1 MNPTPIRIL
10 IVDDHFMVR
19 VGIIGALSQETDMKV
34 VGEARDGMT
43 ALQMFADLKP
53 DVTLMDGILPDFHGI
68 EVTRRIIA
76 DHPGARILLVSIN
89 DTGEDVYRAI
99 EAGAAGYIPKSSEQ
113 TELLQAIRDVA
124 AGFRYLP
131 QDLARKLAIRRL
143 TTPLSERE
151 IEVLSLVAKGMGNK
165 EIATS
170 LGIAEG
176 TIKTHLKHIISK
188 LDARDRTSAVTL
200 AQEQG
205 ILRF

>member
-1 MNPTPIRIL
+1 MNPIPIRIL

-19 VGIIGALSQETDMKV
+19 IGIVGALSQEPDMQV
-34 VGEARDGMT
+34 VGEARDGRT
-43 ALQMFADLKP
+43 ALEMFSTLMP
-53 DVTLMDGILPDFHGI
+53 DVTLMDGMLPDLHGI

-76 DHPGARILLVSIN
+76 NHPNARILLVSIN
-89 DTGEDVYRAI
+89 DTGEDIHRAM

-113 TELLQAIRDVA
+113 SALLQAIRDVA
-124 AGFRYLP
+124 AGLRFLP
-131 QDLARKLAIRRL
+131 ADLARKLAIRRL

-151 IEVLSLVAKGMGNK
+151 TEVLALVAKGQGNK

-176 TIKTHLKHIISK
+176 TIKSHLKHILSK
-188 LDARDRTSAVTL
+188 LGAPDRTRAVTL

-205 ILRF
+205 ILRL